1 MRLELEIIILIHH
14 NSYYW
19 EGGMNMDPARE
30 QHQHARDAIRCSNS
44 NWGSGVNFTPATLL
58 SDQSWSLRGSNDR
71 SSTDTLLVLN
81 CWVCSALCRN
91 LSHQIQ
97 RHTTIG
103 CYATMRYYGFFSPS
117 FPHGKKQDP
126 ARFAQHMVPVRIKT
140 ICLNFASD

>member
-97 RHTTIG
+97 WHTTIIG
-103 CYATMRYYGFFSPS
+103 CYATVRYYGFFFHRHFLTVRNRILHDLPNTRS
-117 FPHGKKQDP
+117 
-126 ARFAQHMVPVRIKT
+126 RFVSKP
-140 ICLNFASD
+140 FA

>member
-71 SSTDTLLVLN
+71 SSTDTLLGLL
-81 CWVCSALCRN
+81 CSLPKSLTPDPTAHHNWMLCD
-91 LSHQIQ
+91 
-97 RHTTIG
+97 
-103 CYATMRYYGFFSPS
+103 YAILRFFFTVISS
-117 FPHGKKQDP
+117 
-126 ARFAQHMVPVRIKT
+126 R
-140 ICLNFASD
+140 